1 MLCKDCGELY
11 WFGDYALHYC
21 KITKDIVTESTECY
35 LSERAEKMEN
45 KKVIEI
51 VDRIEAA
58 FRELE
63 KETGEKHISAFICD
77 DTFSLESF
85 TNQNGQRVL
94 CFFRT
99 EANNE

>member
-1 MLCKDCGELY
+1 MLCKECRELV

-21 KITKDIVTESTECY
+21 DITKDIVTENTKCY
-35 LSERAEKMEN
+35 LDERAEKMEN

-63 KETGEKHISAFICD
+63 KETGEKHISAHFCNGV
-77 DTFSLESF
+77 FSLDSF
-85 TNQNGQRVL
+85 TNENGQRVL